1 MCKWGIMVL
10 AQKNG
15 EKPKLGI
22 DLDNT
27 LANSDAVFR
36 ELLKEHYGINLSRED
51 ETGRKEEVTGLSSEK
66 IVQLLR
72 EGWATPD
79 RIFPL
84 DKNLTYF
91 LSLLH
96 EIYEIYIVT
105 SNHQAPLE
113 VIEGWLRRNNVQYD
127 QLIITER
134 DEDKTNYVDVLVD
147 DSLECAEPHAKA
159 GKQAVL
165 LAWPYNKN
173 FNKRRIAR
181 FETWEEIFN
190 YLQLYYAFVLSKRS

>member
-1 MCKWGIMVL
+1 MALV
-10 AQKNG
+10 QKNG
-15 EKPKLGI
+15 KKPKLGI

-27 LANSDAVFR
+27 LANTDAIFR

-51 ETGRKEEVTGLSSEK
+51 ETRRMEEATGLSAEEV
-66 IVQLLR
+66 VQLVR

-96 EIYEIYIVT
+96 ENYEIYIVT
-105 SNHQAPLE
+105 SNHQASLE
-113 VIEGWLRRNNVQYD
+113 AIKGWLKRNNVPYD
-127 QLIITER
+127 KLVIAKG
-134 DEDKTNYVDVLVD
+134 DEYKTNYVDVLVD
-147 DSLECAEPHAKA
+147 DALECVKPHAKA

-165 LAWPYNKN
+165 LAWPYNEN
-173 FNKRRIAR
+173 FNERRIAR

-190 YLQLYYAFVLSKRS
+190 YLQIYYAFVLSKRS

>member
-1 MCKWGIMVL
+1 MRKWGIMALV
-10 AQKNG
+10 QKNG
-15 EKPKLGI
+15 KKPKLGI

-51 ETGRKEEVTGLSSEK
+51 ETRRMEEATGLSTEEV
-66 IVQLLR
+66 VQLVG

-91 LSLLH
+91 LSSLH

-113 VIEGWLRRNNVQYD
+113 VIESWLKRNNVPYD
-127 QLIITER
+127 KLVIAEGN
-134 DEDKTNYVDVLVD
+134 EYKTNYVDVLVD
-147 DSLECAEPHAKA
+147 DSLECVEPHAKA

-165 LAWPYNKN
+165 LARPYNKN
-173 FNKRRIAR
+173 FNERRIAR

-190 YLQLYYAFVLSKRS
+190 YFQIYYAFVLSKRS

>member
-1 MCKWGIMVL
+1 M
-10 AQKNG
+10 
-15 EKPKLGI
+15 
-22 DLDNT
+22 
-27 LANSDAVFR
+27 
-36 ELLKEHYGINLSRED
+36 
-51 ETGRKEEVTGLSSEK
+51 EEATGLSTEE
-66 IVQLLR
+66 VLQLVR

-79 RIFPL
+79 RILPL

-91 LSLLH
+91 LYSLR

-113 VIEGWLRRNNVQYD
+113 VIEGWLKRNNVPYD
-127 QLIITER
+127 KIVIAEG
-134 DEDKTNYVDVLVD
+134 DKYKTNYVDVLVD
-147 DSLECAEPHAKA
+147 DSLECVEPHAKA

-173 FNKRRIAR
+173 FNERRIAR

-190 YLQLYYAFVLSKRS
+190 YLQIYYAFVLSKRS

>member
-1 MCKWGIMVL
+1 MGDHGIS
-10 AQKNG
+10 AEEW
-15 EKPKLGI
+15 EKPKLGV
-22 DLDNT
+22 DVDGT
-27 LANSDAVFR
+27 LANSNDVFR
-36 ELLKEHYGINLSRED
+36 ELLKEHYGIDLNRED
-51 ETGRKEEVTGLSSEK
+51 ETGKKEEVTGLSTEE
-66 IVQLLR
+66 VLQLLR

-113 VIEGWLRRNNVQYD
+113 VIEGWLKKNGVPYD
-127 QLIITER
+127 RLVITER
-134 DEDKTNYVDVLVD
+134 NEDKANYVDVLVD
-147 DSLECAEPHAKA
+147 DALECVEPHANA

-173 FNKRRIAR
+173 LNKRRIVR

-190 YLQLYYAFVLSKRS
+190 YLQIYYAFVLSKRS